1 MKIGWVSSS
10 LPYLPSR
17 GGFRIS
23 GANLIQRLSRHHE
36 IDLISILRDDDA
48 DHIAWTEKYCARLRA
63 IPLRSRSL
71 PARAVNFLSTYALGK
86 QMVCRPE
93 LQAAV
98 TSGFELRKWD
108 VLHVEGGFVGG
119 IVPAGLPLAKVL
131 SVHDAEVL
139 RAREMLNCKLTVRQ
153 RMDYTIRKFTE
164 SRYERLVYP
173 RFERCVLFADRDCE
187 FNRRLIPKAQFTV
200 IPNGIDLDFYMPQPV
215 QKEPHTLVFHGHLSY
230 PPNVQAALEFAN
242 DVFPLIRSQLP
253 DAMFHL
259 VGAAPTPEIQELAS
273 REGIR
278 LSANLP
284 DLRSALCSAQVY
296 VCPVRFG
303 TGIKNKILEAMAL
316 SLPIVGYPGST
327 AGIDCI
333 SGEHLFVVKR
343 PEEFAAQ
350 VMTLLRNADLGRRI
364 AQAGRRL
371 VEEKYSWDARALEY
385 EQLYR
390 EVIAERRAAN
400 NGHALSGHMQQRT
413 PIN

>member
-23 GANLIQRLSRHHE
+23 GANLIQRLSRRHT

-48 DHIAWTEKYCARLRA
+48 DHVGWPKKFCASVEA
-63 IPLRSRSL
+63 IPVPSRNF
-71 PARAVNFLSTYALGK
+71 PARAVNFLSTNALGV
-86 QMVCRPE
+86 QRICRPE

-98 TSGFELRKWD
+98 AAGFETKKWD

-119 IVPAGLPLAKVL
+119 IVPAGVSIAKIL
-131 SVHDAEVL
+131 SIHDAEVL
-139 RAREMLNCKLTVRQ
+139 RAQEMLNCELTVRQ
-153 RMDYTIRKFTE
+153 RIDYMVRKLTE
-164 SRYERLVYP
+164 PRYERLVYP

-187 FNRRLIPKAQFTV
+187 FNRRLIPNAKFTV
-200 IPNGIDLDFYMPQPV
+200 IPNGIDLDFYSPQPV
-215 QKEPHTLVFHGHLSY
+215 QKEPHALVFHGHLSY

-253 DAMFHL
+253 DAIFHL
-259 VGAAPTPEIQELAS
+259 VGASPAREIQLLAS

-284 DLRSALCSAQVY
+284 DLRAALCSAQVY

-316 SLPIVGYPGST
+316 SLPIVSYPGST
-327 AGIDCI
+327 AGIESI
-333 SGEHLFVVKR
+333 SGEHLFVVR
-343 PEEFAAQ
+343 QPEDFAAQ
-350 VMTLLRNADLGRRI
+350 VMTLLRSPELAEKV
-364 AQAGRRL
+364 AQTGRRL

-385 EQLYR
+385 EQLYTR
-390 EVIAERRAAN
+390 VIAERRAAI
-400 NGHALSGHMQQRT
+400 NGHPPSGSLRHR
-413 PIN
+413 PLAN

>member
-23 GANLIQRLSRHHE
+23 GANLIQRLSRRHE

-48 DHIAWTEKYCARLRA
+48 DHVGWPKKFCASVEA
-63 IPLRSRSL
+63 IPIPSQNF
-71 PARAVNFLSTYALGK
+71 PARAVNFLSTYALGM
-86 QMVCRPE
+86 QRICRPE

-98 TSGFELRKWD
+98 AAGFETKKWD

-119 IVPAGLPLAKVL
+119 IVPVELPLSKVL

-139 RAREMLNCKLTVRQ
+139 RAQEMLSCELTSRQ

-164 SRYERLVYP
+164 PRYERLVYP
-173 RFERCVLFADRDCE
+173 RFERCVLFANRDFE
-187 FNRRLIPKAQFTV
+187 FNRRMIPNAKFTV
-200 IPNGIDLDFYMPQPV
+200 IPNGIDLDFYSPQPV
-215 QKEPHTLVFHGHLSY
+215 QKEPHTLVFHGHLGY

-253 DAMFHL
+253 GTVFHL
-259 VGAAPTPEIQELAS
+259 VGASPAPEIQALAS
-273 REGIR
+273 REGLR

-284 DLRSALCSAQVY
+284 DLRAALCSAQVY

-316 SLPIVGYPGST
+316 CLPIVGYPGST
-327 AGIDCI
+327 AGIDCV
-333 SGEHLFVVKR
+333 SGEHLFVVKQ
-343 PEEFAAQ
+343 PEDFAAQ
-350 VMTLLRNADLGRRI
+350 VMTLLRSPELAEKV
-364 AQAGRRL
+364 AQTGRRL

-385 EQLYR
+385 EQLYDR
-390 EVIAERRAAN
+390 VIAERRAAN
-400 NGHALSGHMQQRT
+400 NGHIPSGHTQPRT

>member
-23 GANLIQRLSRHHE
+23 GANLIQRLSRRHE
-36 IDLISILRDDDA
+36 IDLISILREEDA
-48 DHIAWTEKYCARLRA
+48 DHVAWPERFCVSLKTL
-63 IPLRSRSL
+63 PLPSRSL
-71 PARAVNFLSTYALGK
+71 PARALNFVSTYALGN
-86 QMVCRPE
+86 QLVCRPE

-98 TSGFELRKWD
+98 SSGFDARKWD

-119 IVPAGLPLAKVL
+119 IVPADLPLAKVL

-139 RAREMLNCKLTVRQ
+139 RAQEMLHCDLTLRQ
-153 RMDYTIRKFTE
+153 RMDYTVRKFTE
-164 SRYERLVYP
+164 PRYERLVYP

-187 FNRRLIPKAQFTV
+187 FNRRLIPRASFAV
-200 IPNGIDLDFYMPQPV
+200 IPNGIDVDFYTPQPV
-215 QKEPHTLVFHGHLSY
+215 QKEPHGLVFHGHLSY

-242 DVFPLIRSQLP
+242 NVFPLIRPQMP
-253 DAMFHL
+253 DAVFHL
-259 VGAAPTPEIQELAS
+259 VGASPAPEIQALAS

-284 DLRSALCSAQVY
+284 DLRAALCSAQIY
-296 VCPVRFG
+296 VSPVRFG

-316 SLPIVGYPGST
+316 CLPIVGYPGSI
-327 AGIDCI
+327 AGIACVP
-333 SGEHLFVVKR
+333 GEHLFVVNQ

-350 VMTLLRNADLGRRI
+350 VMTLLRSRELAREI
-364 AQAGRRL
+364 AQKGRKL

-385 EQLYR
+385 EQLYDQ
-390 EVIAERRAAN
+390 VIAERRSAN
-400 NGHALSGHMQQRT
+400 NGHAPSGFLRETTQS
-413 PIN
+413 N